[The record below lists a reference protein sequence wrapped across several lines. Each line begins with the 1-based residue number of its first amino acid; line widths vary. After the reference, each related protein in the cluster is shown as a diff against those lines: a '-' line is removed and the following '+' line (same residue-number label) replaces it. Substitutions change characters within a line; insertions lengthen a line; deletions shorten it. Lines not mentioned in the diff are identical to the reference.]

1 MVSVGVAALRGYVAA
16 ILRAKGTPQHIAA
29 VVAESLV
36 LSNQR
41 GHASHGFIRVSQY
54 CDWIDRG
61 WTRPAGE
68 PERYGDRRHV
78 VQVDGHFG
86 FGQYAGRLAT
96 DWAIEQARG
105 GHCVLTIKRSGHL
118 GRMGEFME
126 QAAAAGLVCFS
137 FTNTHG
143 GGLVTAPFGGAERRL
158 SANPLAAGAPLPPS
172 ALRTADS
179 SPAAAA
185 AVDFAPEAA
194 GTADTSPSAEHSA
207 PARFPVPGA
216 APTVSHS
223 AGDADSAVTPAPPA
237 ANAPLMMDIA
247 TSSIAAG
254 KVDVAA
260 ARGEH
265 LAPGHLVNAQGQP
278 STDPADYRGG
288 GALLPFG
295 GHKGYCLA
303 MFCEVLAGALTGAG
317 CSTTG
322 IDRVANGFLG
332 LFLDPAAFCGEEF
345 YQQEVS
351 ALVPHVKSAPLMQG
365 HDEILFPGEME
376 ARSAARHT
384 DTVAIEEAN
393 WERTARIAET
403 LGVTPPTVAGA

>member
-1 MVSVGVAALRGYVAA
+1 MISIGVAVLRDYVAA

-68 PERYGDRRHV
+68 PERSGDQPQV

-86 FGQYAGRLAT
+86 FGQYVGRLAT

-118 GRMGEFME
+118 GRIGEFME

-158 SANPLAAGAPLPPS
+158 SANPLAAGAPLP
-172 ALRTADS
+172 
-179 SPAAAA
+179 AAASASAGA
-185 AVDFAPEAA
+185 ASASGGAA
-194 GTADTSPSAEHSA
+194 SASGGAASA
-207 PARFPVPGA
+207 SGGA
-216 APTVSHS
+216 APT
-223 AGDADSAVTPAPPA
+223 AAPA
-237 ANAPLMMDIA
+237 ALDAPLMMDIA

-260 ARGEH
+260 ARGEQ

-278 STDPADYRGG
+278 STDPADYRG

-317 CSTTG
+317 CSTAG
-322 IDRVANGFLG
+322 VARVANGFLG

-345 YQQEVS
+345 YQQEVG
-351 ALVPHVKSAPLMQG
+351 ALVPHVKSSPLMDG
-365 HDEILFPGEME
+365 HDEILYPGELE
-376 ARSAARHT
+376 ARSAAQHAEV
-384 DTVAIEEAN
+384 VAIEAAN

-403 LGVTPPTVAGA
+403 LGVTPPAVAGA

>member
-1 MVSVGVAALRGYVAA
+1 VVSIGVAALRDYVAA

-68 PERYGDRRHV
+68 PERYGDRPQV

-86 FGQYAGRLAT
+86 FGQYVGRLAT
-96 DWAIEQARG
+96 EWAVERARG

-126 QAAAAGLVCFS
+126 QAADAGLVCFS

-158 SANPLAAGAPLPPS
+158 GANPLAAGAPLP
-172 ALRTADS
+172 
-179 SPAAAA
+179 AAA
-185 AVDFAPEAA
+185 
-194 GTADTSPSAEHSA
+194 SPKAS
-207 PARFPVPGA
+207 
-216 APTVSHS
+216 
-223 AGDADSAVTPAPPA
+223 
-237 ANAPLMMDIA
+237 LMMDIA

-260 ARGEH
+260 ARGEQ

-278 STDPADYRGG
+278 SIDPADYRGG

-322 IDRVANGFLG
+322 IERVANGFLA

-345 YQQEVS
+345 YQREVG

-365 HDEILFPGEME
+365 HDEILYPGELE
-376 ARSAARHT
+376 ARSEARHMA
-384 DTVAIEEAN
+384 TVAIEEAN
-393 WERTARIAET
+393 WERTARVAET
-403 LGVTPPTVAGA
+403 LGVEPPAVASA

>member
-1 MVSVGVAALRGYVAA
+1 M
-16 ILRAKGTPQHIAA
+16 
-29 VVAESLV
+29 
-36 LSNQR
+36 
-41 GHASHGFIRVSQY
+41 
-54 CDWIDRG
+54 
-61 WTRPAGE
+61 
-68 PERYGDRRHV
+68 
-78 VQVDGHFG
+78 
-86 FGQYAGRLAT
+86 GRLAT
-96 DWAIEQARG
+96 DWAIERARG

-143 GGLVTAPFGGAERRL
+143 GGLVTAPFGGVERRL
-158 SANPLAAGAPLPPS
+158 SANPLAAGAPLPAT
-172 ALRTADS
+172 ALGAADS
-179 SPAAAA
+179 GSAAAA
-185 AVDFAPEAA
+185 AVDSAPEAA
-194 GTADTSPSAEHSA
+194 GTADSASGAESSTPAALPVPSADPTAPHSA
-207 PARFPVPGA
+207 SGADPA
-216 APTVSHS
+216 APRAQSV
-223 AGDADSAVTPAPPA
+223 AE
-237 ANAPLMMDIA
+237 APLMMDIA

-260 ARGEH
+260 ARGER

-345 YQQEVS
+345 YRQEVG
-351 ALVPHVKSAPLMQG
+351 ALVPHVKSAPPMQG
-365 HDEILFPGEME
+365 HDEILYPGELE
-376 ARSAARHT
+376 ARSAARHKE
-384 DTVAIEEAN
+384 TVTIEEAN
-393 WERTARIAET
+393 WERTARVAET

>member
-16 ILRAKGTPQHIAA
+16 ILRAKGTPEHIAD

-61 WTRPAGE
+61 WTRPTGE
-68 PERYGDRRHV
+68 PERYGDRPHV

-86 FGQYAGRLAT
+86 FGQYVGRLAT
-96 DWAIEQARG
+96 DWAIERARG

-158 SANPLAAGAPLPPS
+158 SANPLAAGAPLPAAAPG
-172 ALRTADS
+172 TADA
-179 SPAAAA
+179 SPAAASG
-185 AVDFAPEAA
+185 VDPSEPPA
-194 GTADTSPSAEHSA
+194 PSAS
-207 PARFPVPGA
+207 
-216 APTVSHS
+216 
-223 AGDADSAVTPAPPA
+223 
-237 ANAPLMMDIA
+237 LMMDIA

-260 ARGEH
+260 ARGEQ
-265 LAPGHLVNAQGQP
+265 LAPGHLVNTHGQP
-278 STDPADYRGG
+278 SIDPADYRGG

-322 IDRVANGFLG
+322 IDRVANGFLA
-332 LFLDPAAFCGEEF
+332 LFLDPAGFCGEEF
-345 YQQEVS
+345 YQREVG

-365 HDEILFPGEME
+365 HDEILYPGELE
-376 ARSAARHT
+376 ARSEARHT
-384 DTVAIEEAN
+384 DTVVIEEAN
-393 WERTARIAET
+393 WERTARVAKT
-403 LGVTPPTVAGA
+403 LGVTPPTVARA

>member
-1 MVSVGVAALRGYVAA
+1 MISIGVVPLRGYVAA
-16 ILRAKGTPQHIAA
+16 ILRAKGTPQHIGE

-36 LSNQR
+36 LANQR

-61 WTRPAGE
+61 WTRPTGE
-68 PERYGDRRHV
+68 PERYGDQPQV

-86 FGQYAGRLAT
+86 FGQYVGRLAT
-96 DWAIEQARG
+96 AWAIEQARG

-158 SANPLAAGAPLPPS
+158 GANPIAAGAPLPP
-172 ALRTADS
+172 TAP
-179 SPAAAA
+179 SPQ
-185 AVDFAPEAA
+185 
-194 GTADTSPSAEHSA
+194 
-207 PARFPVPGA
+207 
-216 APTVSHS
+216 
-223 AGDADSAVTPAPPA
+223 
-237 ANAPLMMDIA
+237 NAPLMMDIA

-265 LAPGHLVNAQGQP
+265 LAPGHLVNAAGQP
-278 STDPADYRGG
+278 STDPADYDG
-288 GALLPFG
+288 GALLPIG

-317 CSTTG
+317 CSTSG
-322 IDRVANGFLG
+322 VERVANGFLA

-345 YQQEVS
+345 YQRELG
-351 ALVPHVKSAPLMQG
+351 ALIPHVKSARLMEG
-365 HDEILFPGEME
+365 HDEILYPGELE
-376 ARSAARHT
+376 ARSAAQAAEVIHL
-384 DTVAIEEAN
+384 DPSN
-393 WERTARIAET
+393 WEHTARVAEA
-403 LGVTPPTVAGA
+403 LGVTPPAVAGA

>member
-1 MVSVGVAALRGYVAA
+1 MISIGVAALRAYVAA
-16 ILRAKGTPQHIAA
+16 ILRAKGTPQHIVA

-68 PERYGDRRHV
+68 PERYGDLAQV

-86 FGQYAGRLAT
+86 FGQYVGRLAT
-96 DWAIEQARG
+96 AWAIEQARG
-105 GHCVLTIKRSGHL
+105 GHCVLAIRRSGHL
-118 GRMGEFME
+118 GRLGEFME

-158 SANPLAAGAPLPPS
+158 SANPLAAGAPLP
-172 ALRTADS
+172 
-179 SPAAAA
+179 AAAA
-185 AVDFAPEAA
+185 PPA
-194 GTADTSPSAEHSA
+194 GSA
-207 PARFPVPGA
+207 PAA
-216 APTVSHS
+216 S
-223 AGDADSAVTPAPPA
+223 APA
-237 ANAPLMMDIA
+237 ASAAEAAPLMMDIA

-260 ARGEH
+260 ARGEQ

-278 STDPADYRGG
+278 STDPADYRG

-317 CSTTG
+317 CSTG
-322 IDRVANGFLG
+322 GVERVANGFLG

-345 YQQEVS
+345 YRREIG
-351 ALVPHVKSAPLMQG
+351 ALVPHVKSARLMAG
-365 HDEILFPGEME
+365 HDEILYPGELE
-376 ARSAARHT
+376 ARSAAQHAE
-384 DTVAIEEAN
+384 AIDIESSN
-393 WERTARIAET
+393 WERTAQIAET
-403 LGVTPPTVAGA
+403 LGVTPPALAGA

>member
-1 MVSVGVAALRGYVAA
+1 MVAVGVAALRGYVAA
-16 ILRAKGTPQHIAA
+16 ILRAKGTPEHIAA

-68 PERYGDRRHV
+68 PERYGDRPHV

-86 FGQYAGRLAT
+86 FGQYVGRLAT
-96 DWAIEQARG
+96 DWAIERARG

-158 SANPLAAGAPLPPS
+158 SANPLAAGAPLPPPATEPPAS
-172 ALRTADS
+172 
-179 SPAAAA
+179 AAAEPAGVEPSA
-185 AVDFAPEAA
+185 AP
-194 GTADTSPSAEHSA
+194 TASPSAPSDG
-207 PARFPVPGA
+207 PVVP
-216 APTVSHS
+216 
-223 AGDADSAVTPAPPA
+223 PAPPA
-237 ANAPLMMDIA
+237 TDAPLMMDIA

-260 ARGEH
+260 ARGEQ

-278 STDPADYRGG
+278 STDPADYRE
-288 GALLPFG
+288 GAMLPFG

-317 CSTTG
+317 CSTAG
-322 IDRVANGFLG
+322 IERVANGFMA

-345 YQQEVS
+345 YQREVG

-365 HDEILFPGEME
+365 HDEILYPGELE

-403 LGVTPPTVAGA
+403 LGVTPPTVAPA

>member
-1 MVSVGVAALRGYVAA
+1 MISIGVAPLRSYVAA
-16 ILRAKGTPQHIAA
+16 VLRAKGTPPHIAE

-36 LSNQR
+36 LANQR

-68 PERYGDRRHV
+68 PERYGDQPQV

-86 FGQYAGRLAT
+86 FGQYVGRLAT
-96 DWAIEQARG
+96 AWAIEQARG
-105 GHCVLTIKRSGHL
+105 GHSVLTIRRSGHL

-126 QAAAAGLVCFS
+126 QAATAGLVCFS

-158 SANPLAAGAPLPPS
+158 GANPLAAGAPLPS
-172 ALRTADS
+172 AVSAAPAGAS
-179 SPAAAA
+179 SPPTASPPPAA
-185 AVDFAPEAA
+185 
-194 GTADTSPSAEHSA
+194 
-207 PARFPVPGA
+207 
-216 APTVSHS
+216 
-223 AGDADSAVTPAPPA
+223 PAPPS
-237 ANAPLMMDIA
+237 APLMMDIA

-260 ARGEH
+260 ARGEQ
-265 LAPGHLVNAQGQP
+265 LDPGHLMNAAGQP
-278 STDPADYRGG
+278 STDPADYRD

-317 CSTTG
+317 CSTSG
-322 IDRVANGFLG
+322 VERVANGFLG

-345 YQQEVS
+345 YQRELG
-351 ALVPHVKSAPLMQG
+351 ALIPHVKSARLMEG
-365 HDEILFPGEME
+365 HDEILYPGELE
-376 ARSAARHT
+376 ARSAVDGAEVIH
-384 DTVAIEEAN
+384 IEPVN
-393 WERTARIAET
+393 WEHTARVAEA
-403 LGVTPPTVAGA
+403 LGVTPPAVAGA

>member
-1 MVSVGVAALRGYVAA
+1 MVSVDVAALRGYVAA
-16 ILRAKGTPQHIAA
+16 ILRAKGTPEHIAA

-68 PERYGDRRHV
+68 PERCGEGPHV

-86 FGQYAGRLAT
+86 FGQYVGRLAT
-96 DWAIEQARG
+96 DWAIERARG
-105 GHCVLTIKRSGHL
+105 GHCVLTIKCSGHL

-158 SANPLAAGAPLPPS
+158 SANPLAAGAPLPAATS
-172 ALRTADS
+172 GAADSGSDAAATADS
-179 SPAAAA
+179 A
-185 AVDFAPEAA
+185 
-194 GTADTSPSAEHSA
+194 PSAEPSTPAAPPVPSADPTSSSA
-207 PARFPVPGA
+207 PSVA
-216 APTVSHS
+216 H
-223 AGDADSAVTPAPPA
+223 
-237 ANAPLMMDIA
+237 APLMMDIA

-260 ARGEH
+260 ARGEQ
-265 LAPGHLVNAQGQP
+265 LEPGHLVNAQGQP
-278 STDPADYRGG
+278 STDPADYRE
-288 GALLPFG
+288 GAMLPFG

-317 CSTTG
+317 CSTAG
-322 IDRVANGFLG
+322 IDRVANGFLA

-345 YQQEVS
+345 YQREVG
-351 ALVPHVKSAPLMQG
+351 ALVPHVKSARLMQG
-365 HDEILFPGEME
+365 HDEILYPGELE

-384 DTVAIEEAN
+384 DTVVIEEAN
-393 WERTARIAET
+393 WERTTRVAKT
-403 LGVTPPTVAGA
+403 LGVTPPTVARA

>member
-1 MVSVGVAALRGYVAA
+1 MVACGVAALRGYVAA
-16 ILRAKGTPQHIAA
+16 ILRAKGTPEHIAD

-68 PERYGDRRHV
+68 PERYGDRPHV

-86 FGQYAGRLAT
+86 FGQYVGRLAT
-96 DWAIEQARG
+96 DWAIEQARD

-158 SANPLAAGAPLPPS
+158 GANPLAAGAPLP
-172 ALRTADS
+172 
-179 SPAAAA
+179 AAASASTDA
-185 AVDFAPEAA
+185 ASSA
-194 GTADTSPSAEHSA
+194 GSADTA
-207 PARFPVPGA
+207 PGA
-216 APTVSHS
+216 AP
-223 AGDADSAVTPAPPA
+223 ATPT
-237 ANAPLMMDIA
+237 APLMMDIA

-260 ARGEH
+260 ARGEQ

-288 GALLPFG
+288 ALLPFG

-303 MFCEVLAGALTGAG
+303 MFGDVLAGALTGAG

-322 IDRVANGFLG
+322 IDRVANGFLA

-345 YQQEVS
+345 YQREVG
-351 ALVPHVKSAPLMQG
+351 ALVPHVKSARLMDG
-365 HDEILFPGEME
+365 HDEILYPGELE
-376 ARSAARHT
+376 ARSAAQHT

-393 WERTARIAET
+393 WERTARVAET
-403 LGVTPPTVAGA
+403 LGVEPPAV

>member
-1 MVSVGVAALRGYVAA
+1 MVSVGVPALRGYVAA
-16 ILRAKGTPQHIAA
+16 ILRAKGTPKHIAN

-68 PERYGDRRHV
+68 PERYGDRPHV

-86 FGQYAGRLAT
+86 FGQYVGRLAT
-96 DWAIEQARG
+96 DWAIERARG

-158 SANPLAAGAPLPPS
+158 GANPLAAGAPLPAAGAAS
-172 ALRTADS
+172 TDTAPGAD
-179 SPAAAA
+179 PAA
-185 AVDFAPEAA
+185 
-194 GTADTSPSAEHSA
+194 
-207 PARFPVPGA
+207 
-216 APTVSHS
+216 
-223 AGDADSAVTPAPPA
+223 PP
-237 ANAPLMMDIA
+237 APLMMDIA

-260 ARGEH
+260 ARGEQ

-278 STDPADYRGG
+278 STDPADYKGG

-295 GHKGYCLA
+295 DHKGYCLA
-303 MFCEVLAGALTGAG
+303 MFGDVLAGALTGAG

-322 IDRVANGFLG
+322 IERVANGFLA
-332 LFLDPAAFCGEEF
+332 LFLDPGAFCGEEF
-345 YQQEVS
+345 YQREVG
-351 ALVPHVKSAPLMQG
+351 ALVPHVKSSRLMEG
-365 HDEILFPGEME
+365 HDEILYPGELE

-393 WERTARIAET
+393 WERTAQVAET
-403 LGVTPPTVAGA
+403 LGITPPGAQSGG

>member
-1 MVSVGVAALRGYVAA
+1 MISIGVAVLRDYVAA
-16 ILRAKGTPQHIAA
+16 ILRAKGTPQHIAG

-36 LSNQR
+36 LANQR

-54 CDWIDRG
+54 CDWIDWG

-68 PERYGDRRHV
+68 PERYGDQPQV

-86 FGQYAGRLAT
+86 FGQYVGRLAT
-96 DWAIEQARG
+96 AWAIEQARG
-105 GHCVLTIKRSGHL
+105 GHCVLAIKRSGHL

-158 SANPLAAGAPLPPS
+158 SANPLAAGAPLP
-172 ALRTADS
+172 
-179 SPAAAA
+179 AAAA
-185 AVDFAPEAA
+185 APA
-194 GTADTSPSAEHSA
+194 TA
-207 PARFPVPGA
+207 PAPTA
-216 APTVSHS
+216 ASPP
-223 AGDADSAVTPAPPA
+223 AGGEPATAPATPAVASA
-237 ANAPLMMDIA
+237 AHDAPLMMDIA

-260 ARGEH
+260 ARGEQ

-278 STDPADYRGG
+278 STDPADYRG

-317 CSTTG
+317 CSTAG
-322 IDRVANGFLG
+322 VERVANGFLG

-345 YQQEVS
+345 YQQEVG
-351 ALVPHVKSAPLMQG
+351 ALVPHVKSSRLMDG
-365 HDEILFPGEME
+365 HDEILYPGELE
-376 ARSAARHT
+376 ARSAALHAQV
-384 DTVAIEEAN
+384 VAIEAAN

-403 LGVTPPTVAGA
+403 LGVTPPAVAGA

>member
-1 MVSVGVAALRGYVAA
+1 MVSVGIAALRGYVAA
-16 ILRAKGTPQHIAA
+16 ILRAKGTPEHIAE

-36 LSNQR
+36 LSNRR

-68 PERYGDRRHV
+68 PERYGDRPHV

-86 FGQYAGRLAT
+86 FGQYVGRLAT
-96 DWAIEQARG
+96 DWAIERARG

-158 SANPLAAGAPLPPS
+158 SANPLAAGAPLPAAAS
-172 ALRTADS
+172 GDADS
-179 SPAAAA
+179 GSATAA
-185 AVDFAPEAA
+185 AVDPPPEAA
-194 GTADTSPSAEHSA
+194 ATADSTASAEPSTPAALSVPNADPTA
-207 PARFPVPGA
+207 P
-216 APTVSHS
+216 HS
-223 AGDADSAVTPAPPA
+223 AGGADPAGPLAPSVPD
-237 ANAPLMMDIA
+237 APLMMDIA

-260 ARGEH
+260 ARGEQ
-265 LAPGHLVNAQGQP
+265 LEPGHLVNAQGQP
-278 STDPADYRGG
+278 STDPADYRE
-288 GALLPFG
+288 GAMLPFG

-317 CSTTG
+317 CSTAG
-322 IDRVANGFLG
+322 IERVANGFMA

-345 YQQEVS
+345 YQREVG

-365 HDEILFPGEME
+365 HDEILYPGELE

-384 DTVAIEEAN
+384 DTVTIEMAN

-403 LGVTPPTVAGA
+403 LGVNPPAVTVA

>member
-16 ILRAKGTPQHIAA
+16 ILRAKGTPEHIAA

-68 PERYGDRRHV
+68 PERCGDRPHV
-78 VQVDGHFG
+78 VQVDGQFG
-86 FGQYAGRLAT
+86 FGQYVGRLAT
-96 DWAIEQARG
+96 DWAIERARG

-158 SANPLAAGAPLPPS
+158 SANPLAAGAPLPAGAPG
-172 ALRTADS
+172 AADA
-179 SPAAAA
+179 SPAAAS
-185 AVDFAPEAA
+185 
-194 GTADTSPSAEHSA
+194 GAD
-207 PARFPVPGA
+207 PA
-216 APTVSHS
+216 T
-223 AGDADSAVTPAPPA
+223 PPA
-237 ANAPLMMDIA
+237 QSAPLMMDIA

-260 ARGEH
+260 ARGEQ
-265 LAPGHLVNAQGQP
+265 LAPGHLVNAQGHP
-278 STDPADYRGG
+278 STDPADYRG

-322 IDRVANGFLG
+322 IERVANGFLG
-332 LFLDPAAFCGEEF
+332 LFLDPAAFCGEEY
-345 YQQEVS
+345 YQREVG

-365 HDEILFPGEME
+365 HDEILFPGELE
-376 ARSAARHT
+376 ARSAARNT
-384 DTVAIEEAN
+384 ETVAIEEAN
-393 WERTARIAET
+393 WEGTARVAET
-403 LGVTPPTVAGA
+403 LGVEPPEVTGA